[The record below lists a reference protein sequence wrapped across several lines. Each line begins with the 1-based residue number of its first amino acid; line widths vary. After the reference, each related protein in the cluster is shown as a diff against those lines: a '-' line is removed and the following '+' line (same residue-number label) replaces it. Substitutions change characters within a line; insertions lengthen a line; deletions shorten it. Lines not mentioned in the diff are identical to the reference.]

1 MRAERNRLAW
11 SGWLVAVVVAVP
23 VVGFANMAGPQPIAA
38 LGFVANLA
46 VLGMAGGRAL
56 LGRAG
61 LSAPER
67 ATVALALPIA
77 VLVLG
82 TIAAAAL
89 RLHLDRRLW
98 AVMVAVAAE
107 AAAAGLLS
115 QRRHRGEPRDP
126 RPWRAARPRAG
137 RGIVWGVS
145 LAAAGAALAAAVAL
159 SAWTAAHQEYPAFS
173 ALSAVRTGTGERTVA
188 IQLTSEEA
196 AATRFV
202 ITVAVG
208 RAGPA
213 TRAFWLA
220 PGRAWRQ
227 TVRVPRSAAVTVV
240 AYRSSAPRVPYRE
253 VYLAP
258 RGDR

>member
-1 MRAERNRLAW
+1 
-11 SGWLVAVVVAVP
+11 
-23 VVGFANMAGPQPIAA
+23 
-38 LGFVANLA
+38 
-46 VLGMAGGRAL
+46 
-56 LGRAG
+56 
-61 LSAPER
+61 
-67 ATVALALPIA
+67 
-77 VLVLG
+77 
-82 TIAAAAL
+82 
-89 RLHLDRRLW
+89 
-98 AVMVAVAAE
+98 MVAVAAE

-115 QRRHRGEPRDP
+115 QRQPREPRDP
-126 RPWRAARPRAG
+126 RPWRATRARAD

-145 LAAAGAALAAAVAL
+145 LTAAGAVLAAAVAL

-213 TRAFWLA
+213 TSAFWLA